1 VSCGN
6 ESPART
12 GRSRDDCG
20 DRDCQLLGGFSDLVR
35 RPDNETTASKQDM
48 TYRTFGIPKQIWLSP
63 RMGI

>member
-35 RPDNETTASKQDM
+35 RPDNGQEAGNDVSHIWYSKANM
-48 TYRTFGIPKQIWLSP
+48 A
-63 RMGI
+63 